1 MIWWKSPDLP
11 YLIHEANS
19 LNAQEEGNMKT
30 KRMILPKE
38 LATQISSVKAEL
50 EAIAGENQ
58 VTDVT
63 AEMLYELCKLL
74 DEVC

>member
-1 MIWWKSPDLP
+1 MICNLSLDSLYLSHGDSP
-11 YLIHEANS
+11 H
-19 LNAQEEGNMKT
+19 AQEEGNMNT

-38 LATQISSVKAEL
+38 LAAQISNVKAEL

>member
-1 MIWWKSPDLP
+1 M
-11 YLIHEANS
+11 N
-19 LNAQEEGNMKT
+19 T

-38 LATQISSVKAEL
+38 LAAQISNVKAEL